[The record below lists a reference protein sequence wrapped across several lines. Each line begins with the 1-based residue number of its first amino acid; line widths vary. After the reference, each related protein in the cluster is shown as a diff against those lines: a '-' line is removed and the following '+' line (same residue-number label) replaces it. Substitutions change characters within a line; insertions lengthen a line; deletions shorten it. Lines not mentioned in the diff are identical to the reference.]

1 MTILI
6 DVPDDPRA
14 LRNAFACYPS
24 GVTALCAIVDGLP
37 TGMAAS
43 SFTTVSLEPPLV
55 SVCIQNSSATWQRL
69 KDAQRIGV
77 SVLGENHD
85 VACRSLASK
94 TGDRFEGLD
103 WSAEA
108 AGAIFIE
115 GAAAHLDCSV
125 YANFDAG
132 DHEIVLLRIHA
143 LGTSPDIEPLVF
155 HGSRL
160 RRLSPIA
167 P

>member
-1 MTILI
+1 MTVLMN
-6 DVPDDPRA
+6 VPDDTRA

-24 GVTALCAIVDGLP
+24 GVTAVCAIVDGVP

-55 SVCIQNSSATWQRL
+55 SVCIQNSSTTWQRL
-69 KDAQRIGV
+69 KEAQRIGV
-77 SVLGENHD
+77 SVLSENQD
-85 VACRSLASK
+85 LACVKLASK

-103 WSAEA
+103 WSAEET
-108 AGAIFIE
+108 GAVFIE
-115 GAAAHLDCSV
+115 GSTAQLDCSI
-125 YANFDAG
+125 YGSFDAG
-132 DHEIVLLRIHA
+132 DHAIVLLRVHA
-143 LGTSPDIEPLVF
+143 LGTTPDVQPLVF
-155 HGSRL
+155 HGSRM